1 MMLEFIPAVEMAV
14 PRPEVSRNTEDVGE
28 APNSLPPVLQLP
40 LSSNGI
46 ARRTDQPLCDL
57 LTAMEQYGDPAAA
70 ALSLEHYE
78 NKHVEG

>member
-1 MMLEFIPAVEMAV
+1 MLEFIPAVEMVV
-14 PRPEVSRNTEDVGE
+14 PQPEVSRNTKDVGE

-40 LSSNGI
+40 LSSNGT
-46 ARRTDQPLCDL
+46 ARTTDQPLYEL
-57 LTAMEQYGDPAAA
+57 PTAMEQYGDPTAT